1 MQLLHGHTRQRR
13 QQLTSF
19 SRQNPCW
26 LLQQLS
32 RWQRRQRSSQPL
44 FPSLLK
50 RSHPRARKRPRRRRR
65 RAAARDLRSELNEF
79 GFQPSLFCTCH
90 PKGVTSQVVLRLTGG
105 SFLSHFYV

>member
-13 QQLTSF
+13 QQLISF

-32 RWQRRQRSSQPL
+32 RWQLRQRSSQRL
-44 FPSLLK
+44 FLSLLK
-50 RSHPRARKRPRRRRR
+50 RSHPRARKRPRRRR

-79 GFQPSLFCTCH
+79 GFQPSLFCSFH
-90 PKGVTSQVVLRLTGG
+90 PKGVTSQVVLRLMGG